1 MKRQP
6 ARLPSAR
13 HSSSSA
19 DVWWISSTTRVSR
32 AVMRPSSNQRRA
44 IAVVTITT
52 FQVGVSGVASR
63 SRFTTPTLSGVCR
76 VVVAVGRRASVWPV
90 PVPAT
95 IPNPRPDAARR
106 EMSSPC
112 SRARSVSMSRLI
124 ASSMVSQAARV
135 GRSPRPARWRAPR
148 RGRRS
153 DRGEGSDRGKFARS
167 QYRLAVEGEMI
178 RRPVTCLVIVPW
190 LAVAPLV
197 ALAQRLEHT
206 PENPTREQVEAQLRY
221 QTGRVTLSRG
231 LATLDLPTD
240 FRYLDPQETDIVLR
254 AWGNPPGRE
263 TLGMLVPVGVQVLA
277 PEGWGVIISFSED
290 GYVKDDDAAKIDYGE
305 LLRTMQ
311 QATREAN
318 PERAKAGYAT
328 VELVGWAEPPRYDSV
343 AHKLYWAKDLKFTDD
358 SAHTLNYNIRVLGR
372 RGVLVLNAVAS
383 MDRLASVKR
392 DMAKVMGFVEFNGGH
407 RYADFIPGTDKVAEY
422 GIAALIAG
430 GLAAKAGLFKVL
442 LGALIA
448 LKKFIALGLVAVR
461 PPAIS

>member
-1 MKRQP
+1 
-6 ARLPSAR
+6 
-13 HSSSSA
+13 
-19 DVWWISSTTRVSR
+19 
-32 AVMRPSSNQRRA
+32 
-44 IAVVTITT
+44 
-52 FQVGVSGVASR
+52 
-63 SRFTTPTLSGVCR
+63 
-76 VVVAVGRRASVWPV
+76 
-90 PVPAT
+90 
-95 IPNPRPDAARR
+95 
-106 EMSSPC
+106 
-112 SRARSVSMSRLI
+112 
-124 ASSMVSQAARV
+124 
-135 GRSPRPARWRAPR
+135 
-148 RGRRS
+148 
-153 DRGEGSDRGKFARS
+153 
-167 QYRLAVEGEMI
+167 MI

-197 ALAQRLEHT
+197 AFAQRLERT

-231 LATLDLPTD
+231 LATLDLSAD
-240 FRYLDPQETDIVLR
+240 FRYLDPQEADLVLR
-254 AWGNPPGRE
+254 AWGNPPGHE
-263 TLGMLVPVGVQVLA
+263 TLGMLVLVGVHVLT

-290 GYVKDDDAAKIDYGE
+290 GYIKDDDAAKIDYRE

-430 GLAAKAGLFKVL
+430 GIAAKAGFFKL
-442 LGALIA
+442 LLAGIIA
-448 LKKFIALGLVAVR
+448 LKKLIVVALVAIGAFFKR
-461 PPAIS
+461 IFGKKKEAAAPS